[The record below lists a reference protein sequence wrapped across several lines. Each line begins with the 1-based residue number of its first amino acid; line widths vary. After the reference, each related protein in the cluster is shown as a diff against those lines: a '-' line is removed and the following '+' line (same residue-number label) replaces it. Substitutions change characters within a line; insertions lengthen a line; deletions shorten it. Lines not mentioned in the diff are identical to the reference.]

1 METRKT
7 KELLQRIE
15 EERKI
20 LNKFSYNENFD
31 ASQVV
36 ALSQRLDDLLNE
48 YYRLNCG
55 IT

>member
-1 METRKT
+1 METGKT

-15 EERKI
+15 EERRI
-20 LNKFSYNENFD
+20 LNKFSFNENFD
-31 ASQVV
+31 SPQVV

-48 YYRLNCG
+48 YYRLNFG